1 MRRYADINP
10 ENIDLELGGAPQDH
24 VQLAVIEGKPDR
36 FSANFAGSLK
46 ERRFLHTLKQNRA
59 SAIAIPTTF
68 GAGYFSFYI
77 ATLAQIPEFYIDTV
91 S

>member
-46 ERRFLHTLKQNRA
+46 EIGRA
-59 SAIAIPTTF
+59 H
-68 GAGYFSFYI
+68 
-77 ATLAQIPEFYIDTV
+77 V
-91 S
+91 